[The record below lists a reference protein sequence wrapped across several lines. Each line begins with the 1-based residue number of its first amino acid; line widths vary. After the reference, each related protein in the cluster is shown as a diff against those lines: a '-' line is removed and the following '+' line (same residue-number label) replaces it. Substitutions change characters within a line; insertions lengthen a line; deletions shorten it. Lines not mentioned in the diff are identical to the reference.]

1 MDRESAVKQLV
12 AIRAAVGAG
21 AWLAP
26 RLFGKPFGLNVDE
39 NPQSPYVGRLFGA
52 RDVALAYGAKTTSG
66 KEQDRWLTAAMGCD
80 IADAAAGIAG
90 WRAGYLSPLT
100 CLLVT
105 APALHGVTLGLAAL
119 RESDSAP
126 ASA

>member
-12 AIRAAVGAG
+12 AIRAAVGAA

-26 RLFGKPFGLNVDE
+26 HLSGRPFGLRTED
-39 NPQSPYVGRLFGA
+39 NPQAPYIGRLFGA

-66 KEQDRWLTAAMGCD
+66 KEQDRWLTAALGCD

-90 WRAGYLSPLT
+90 WRGGYLSPLT

-119 RESDSAP
+119 RGGDSAP
-126 ASA
+126 